1 MLFFS
6 SVWKKNPNKIGVE
19 IEKKDVKKENRICVE
34 KKPKTQNGP
43 KAKTNKKG
51 KNREEKIIER
61 KKKSEG
67 KG

>member
-1 MLFFS
+1 MI
-6 SVWKKNPNKIGVE
+6 KKKQNLRGE
-19 IEKKDVKKENRICVE
+19 
-34 KKPKTQNGP
+34 KPKTQNGP